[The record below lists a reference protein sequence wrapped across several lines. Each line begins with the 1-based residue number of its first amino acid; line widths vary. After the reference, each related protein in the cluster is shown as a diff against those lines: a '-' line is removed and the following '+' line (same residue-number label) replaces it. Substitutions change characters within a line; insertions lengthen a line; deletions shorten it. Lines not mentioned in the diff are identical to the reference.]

1 MVFTGPISVSLL
13 RSAGSSIPSVTL
25 FTNEGSEYADPSAGK
40 PTSIFPSSSDDLV
53 FAFFA
58 DLAGDG
64 PTDLETAGVLV
75 GIVDAAA
82 LLCL

>member
-13 RSAGSSIPSVTL
+13 RLAGNSIPSVTS
-25 FTNEGSEYADPSAGK
+25 FTNEGSEYADPSVGK
-40 PTSIFPSSSDDLV
+40 PTSTFPSASDDFV

-64 PTDLETAGVLV
+64 SIDPDTGGVPS
-75 GIVDAAA
+75 
-82 LLCL
+82 